1 MTFKEVLKEK
11 VHHDLGFDFYVKKG
25 IPSTFRIINKSV
37 GILCG
42 MIFIPTIL
50 EIVEKEFFLK
60 PLGVDTF
67 PAEVQIYAH
76 KLDGELINPGD
87 ILAEL
92 RGDAEVL
99 LKAERTILNILQE
112 LSGAATYTRKRMNE
126 LGNQS
131 VFLLDTRKIDAIDRP
146 MIKYAIRIG
155 GAKNHR
161 MGLYDGMLIKDND
174 IVVYGGVKQA
184 IEKRLAETRFLTKV
198 EIEVGSL
205 ALLREVLDDGRVDVI
220 MLDNMAPAKMAEAVK
235 MILDSGKPYLIE
247 GSGIS
252 GLDFDE
258 AVFSGVGYISTSTL
272 VKKAEDLDISMKA
285 VEKE

>member
-92 RGDAEVL
+92 RGGAEVL
-99 LKAERTILNILQE
+99 LKAERT
-112 LSGAATYTRKRMNE
+112 K
-126 LGNQS
+126 
-131 VFLLDTRKIDAIDRP
+131 
-146 MIKYAIRIG
+146 
-155 GAKNHR
+155 
-161 MGLYDGMLIKDND
+161 
-174 IVVYGGVKQA
+174 
-184 IEKRLAETRFLTKV
+184 LT
-198 EIEVGSL
+198 SL
-205 ALLREVLDDGRVDVI
+205 
-220 MLDNMAPAKMAEAVK
+220 
-235 MILDSGKPYLIE
+235 
-247 GSGIS
+247 
-252 GLDFDE
+252 
-258 AVFSGVGYISTSTL
+258 
-272 VKKAEDLDISMKA
+272 
-285 VEKE
+285 